1 MLGTAIKLYR
11 VKEGLTQQEL
21 AEKAFLNQ
29 TIISDLEVGQPYAL
43 KQWNT
48 LHERFKILRSL
59 IGNPEDGEPIRL
71 FHRSTVPD
79 RFNIE
84 ADHDAEWIAVTPES
98 RLLECRA
105 LFADRGDVA
114 IVTKCV

>member
-21 AEKAFLNQ
+21 AEKTFLNQ

-48 LHERFKILRSL
+48 LHERFKVLRSL
-59 IGNPEDGEPIRL
+59 IEVPGRGEPIEI
-71 FHRSTVPD
+71 FHRSSVPD

-84 ADHDAEWIAVTPES
+84 TDHGAEWIAVTPES
-98 RLLECRA
+98 RLLECRS
-105 LFADRGDVA
+105 LFSDRADVA
-114 IVTKCV
+114 IVTKVD

>member
-11 VKEGLTQQEL
+11 VREGLTQQEL

-29 TIISDLEVGQPYAL
+29 TIISDLEVGQPYAI
-43 KQWNT
+43 KQWDT
-48 LHERFKILRSL
+48 LHERFKVLRSL

-79 RFNIE
+79 RFNLE
-84 ADHDAEWIAVTPES
+84 TGHGTEWIAVTPES

-105 LFADRGDVA
+105 LFADRDDVA
-114 IVTKCV
+114 IVMMCV